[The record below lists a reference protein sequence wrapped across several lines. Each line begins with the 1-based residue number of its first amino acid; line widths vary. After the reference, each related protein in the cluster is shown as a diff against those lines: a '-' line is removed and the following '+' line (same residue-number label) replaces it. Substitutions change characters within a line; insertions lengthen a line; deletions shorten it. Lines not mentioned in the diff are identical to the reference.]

1 MLSMSQSCTWA
12 VFAIIAGPFN
22 GACPRAS
29 IGQET
34 VTLLEA
40 NLTIGKPCVKF
51 EFNNCSRN
59 SPSRILFIPANKTMA
74 WTDESTL

>member
-29 IGQET
+29 IGRET

-51 EFNNCSRN
+51 EFNKLQSEFPKSHIVHPC
-59 SPSRILFIPANKTMA
+59 K
-74 WTDESTL
+74 